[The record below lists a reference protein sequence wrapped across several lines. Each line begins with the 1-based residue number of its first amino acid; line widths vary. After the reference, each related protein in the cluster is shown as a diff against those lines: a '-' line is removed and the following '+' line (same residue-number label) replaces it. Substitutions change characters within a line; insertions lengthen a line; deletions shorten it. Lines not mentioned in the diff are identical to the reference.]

1 MNILSFLKEEFEAT
15 DEVGVIMNTKNV
27 RAIIAALEEN
37 AARIKRLEGII
48 ERIERFNN
56 DFLYNQDLT
65 FILNEA

>member
-15 DEVGVIMNTKNV
+15 DEVGVIMNAKNV

>member
-56 DFLYNQDLT
+56 DFLYNPDLT